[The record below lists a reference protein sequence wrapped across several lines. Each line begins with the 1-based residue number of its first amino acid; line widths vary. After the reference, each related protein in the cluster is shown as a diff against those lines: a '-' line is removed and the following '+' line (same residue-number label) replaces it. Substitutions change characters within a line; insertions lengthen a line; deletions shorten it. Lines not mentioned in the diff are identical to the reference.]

1 MNAIAPFFSPRKD
14 GSIINERI
22 QSCRNSSKAGTTEP
36 TGNSCSRTA
45 NKD

>member
-14 GSIINERI
+14 GIINERI

-36 TGNSCSRTA
+36 TGDSCSRTA